1 MVVWPAEPL
10 PASAASD
17 EEVADVFGQITEEL
31 SLARR
36 DAISYTAERLAMAP
50 RQVYEAVE
58 RAKRGRE
65 GR

>member
-1 MVVWPAEPL
+1 
-10 PASAASD
+10 
-17 EEVADVFGQITEEL
+17 
-31 SLARR
+31 LARR